1 MPEGN
6 FEKYQNIRYN
16 RRLKILV
23 FMTYNFFYNLICAV
37 LNYSPSFIRTFVL
50 GLLLKHLGKK
60 PLIDSY
66 CYFRYPWGISIGDY
80 VSINRGVK
88 IFNSSLE
95 NCKIIIGDNVRIGPE
110 VKILGG
116 THDYYHIDLPD
127 IGKDVFIGN
136 DAWIGCN
143 AIILPGVNIGHGA
156 VIGAGSVVTKDIPPW
171 SIAVGNPARVIK
183 KRVVS
188 NHKEKESTK
197 L

>member
-6 FEKYQNIRYN
+6 FEKYHDPRNN
-16 RRLKILV
+16 RNLKILI
-23 FMTYNFFYNLICAV
+23 FMTYNFIYNITCTI

-50 GLLLKHLGKK
+50 RFLLKHLGKK

-66 CYFRYPWGISIGDY
+66 CYFRYPWSISIGDY

-88 IFNSSLE
+88 IFNSSFK
-95 NCKIIIGDNVRIGPE
+95 NCKIFIGNNVRIGPE

-116 THDYYHIDLPD
+116 THNYFYKDLPD
-127 IGKDVFIGN
+127 IGKDVIINN
-136 DAWIGCN
+136 DVWIGCD
-143 AIILPGVNIGHGA
+143 AIIMPGVEIGQGA

-183 KRVVS
+183 KRALS
-188 NHKEKESTK
+188 NYENKGSNKS
-197 L
+197 